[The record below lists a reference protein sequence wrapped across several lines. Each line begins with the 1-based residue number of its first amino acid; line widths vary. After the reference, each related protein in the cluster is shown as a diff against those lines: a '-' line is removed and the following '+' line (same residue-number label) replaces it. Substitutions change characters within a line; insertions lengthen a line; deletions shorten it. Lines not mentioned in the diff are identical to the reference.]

1 MFAVVAVFPSGRQN
15 LIGFAN
21 STEEADALVA
31 ECIARNGEEKLKE
44 MGIRFN
50 VELAI

>member
-1 MFAVVAVFPSGRQN
+1 MFAVTAVYPSGRQT

-21 STEEADALVA
+21 STTEADTMVA
-31 ECIARNGEEKLKE
+31 ECIAHNGEERLKE
-44 MGIRFN
+44 MGIRFY